1 MKQLL
6 TPTYLPGNFH
16 KKKKFTANVEC
27 FVFFLFSQTGQNR
40 RLYTKMPLSIH
51 TIYKSE
57 VEFEK
62 NSAKKEVIKHHKR

>member
-1 MKQLL
+1 MKQLHQHICL
-6 TPTYLPGNFH
+6 VIFH

-40 RLYTKMPLSIH
+40 SLYTKMPLSIH

-62 NSAKKEVIKHHKR
+62 NSAKKEVI